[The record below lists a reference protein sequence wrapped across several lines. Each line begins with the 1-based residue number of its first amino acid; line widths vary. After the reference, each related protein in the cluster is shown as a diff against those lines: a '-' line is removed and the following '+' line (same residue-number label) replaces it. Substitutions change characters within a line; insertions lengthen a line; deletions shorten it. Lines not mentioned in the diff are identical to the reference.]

1 VSHFDGE
8 FSPEERRRQAD
19 ERLHFQSQILAQLSD
34 AVVAIDGVERILF
47 WGHGAE
53 ELYGIAACD
62 ALGKRRSEIYEYR
75 FSSPEEERA
84 AQASLTHHQYWR
96 GENVHVLRSG
106 REIHVE
112 SRACVLRDASG
123 RERGLLAVIRDISD
137 RKRIERER
145 AAEEGRLQEAR
156 EQLRALATRLQSI
169 REEEKARIA
178 RDLHDEL
185 GQHLTALKMD
195 LRSLESAVRAMQPTS
210 EANALL
216 DRVVAAST
224 LADHTVRTVQRLA
237 LELRPGA
244 LDRLGLAAALRHEVR
259 RFGRHTGLACRACIP
274 DPLPEVRPEV
284 ATALY
289 RICQEAMTNVS
300 RHAQASHVTVRL
312 DAVSERIVLQIED
325 DGRGFDP
332 SSVVSPPALGLIGM
346 VERAKALAGD
356 VWFGRGAERGT
367 IVTASIPLAR
377 AAEEN
382 HG

>member
-1 VSHFDGE
+1 VRHFEGE
-8 FSPEERRRQAD
+8 ISPEERRRQAD

-53 ELYGIAACD
+53 ELYGIAARD
-62 ALGKRRSEIYEYR
+62 ALGKRRSEIYEDR

-84 AQASLTHHQYWR
+84 AHASLAHHQYWR

-112 SRACVLRDASG
+112 SRVCVLRDASG

-156 EQLRALATRLQSI
+156 EQLRVLATRLQSI

-195 LRSLESAVRAMQPTS
+195 LRSLESAIGATQPTTQG
-210 EANALL
+210 NALL

-224 LADHTVRTVQRLA
+224 LVDHTVRTVQRLA

-312 DAVSERIVLQIED
+312 DVVSDRIVLQIED

-356 VWFGRGAERGT
+356 VWFGRGDERGT

-382 HG
+382 HR